1 MNSQTRLIID
11 PAASGAWNMSVDQAL
26 LETVEQSGQMT
37 LRIYQWEPATIS
49 LGYFQAYDDR
59 QQHEA
64 SSNCPVV
71 RRKTGGG
78 AIVHDQEI
86 TYSLCVPSSERWSS
100 KNSELY
106 DLVHNSLIELFA
118 GYGVETHLFGQR
130 ADEST
135 RADKDRFLCFQRRA
149 EGDLILDRSKVGG
162 SAQRRLKKS
171 LLQHGSILLKRSASA
186 PELAGVEDLS
196 GVTLAPSEF
205 VSAWTKR
212 LSDTLE
218 TRLVEAVLSPQEQE
232 KAEKYQQ
239 TVFQNDEWNRNR

>member
-64 SSNCPVV
+64 SANCPVV

-78 AIVHDQEI
+78 AIVHDNEI

-106 DLVHNSLIELFA
+106 DLVHNSLIELLA
-118 GYGVETHLFGQR
+118 GYGVAAHLFGQR
-130 ADEST
+130 EGEST

-149 EGDLILDRSKVGG
+149 EGDLILGQSKVG
-162 SAQRRLKKS
+162 R
-171 LLQHGSILLKRSASA
+171 KRAASTQKIA
-186 PELAGVEDLS
+186 
-196 GVTLAPSEF
+196 TT
-205 VSAWTKR
+205 AW
-212 LSDTLE
+212 
-218 TRLVEAVLSPQEQE
+218 
-232 KAEKYQQ
+232 
-239 TVFQNDEWNRNR
+239 